1 MLRLRLVPVLTLTVI
16 SCLVFSNML
25 AAQDKPAA
33 SGQEAA
39 VSSAQPAV
47 AEVSGDKEVS
57 AHAADSHGDDHG
69 HEIDPTH
76 ANLSDVGEDPA
87 EWRSEKAIATLIVFG
102 LLMLGLSAVAWKPIA
117 EGLEKREKTIAA
129 NISSAERAAKEA
141 TAKLAEYEAKLA
153 SAARESQQILADA
166 RKDAEA
172 TGQRLIATAQE
183 EAARQRDRAIADIDS
198 AKKMALNELAQ
209 SSTDVAMTLA
219 ERIVGREVKAS
230 DHQAMIQDML
240 GKLPSRN

>member
-1 MLRLRLVPVLTLTVI
+1 MLRLRLVPVFALTVVC
-16 SCLVFSNML
+16 CLVSSSAL
-25 AAQDKPAA
+25 SAQDKPAA
-33 SGQEAA
+33 SEKESAA
-39 VSSAQPAV
+39 VPAQPAL

-57 AHAADSHGDDHG
+57 AHAGDSHGDDHG

-76 ANLSDVGEDPA
+76 SNLSDVGEDPA

-117 EGLEKREKTIAA
+117 EGLEKREKSIAA
-129 NISSAERAAKEA
+129 NISNAEKAAKEA